1 MASQKKSVYIDTN
14 VFVYA
19 RAFESFPKE
28 SQTLQYYKQ
37 GKECIDVLEACRQRG
52 IVVFSS
58 MISRIELYALYL
70 DWSRRK
76 HLIDL
81 NLPYSFIFG
90 EAHRSDDKFIR
101 SLFSPADR
109 AAVCQETDEWFRHWG
124 FSALVRWIDAPRIPN
139 WQELAIVALRY
150 MSRRHIEDALHLGA
164 AISLECNKFFTRDTE
179 LRKVA
184 EAIRE
189 DKKLRRALVKDGL
202 IDKDYAMP
210 VPITDSKGLFS

>member
-19 RAFESFPKE
+19 RAFEGFSKA

-37 GKECIDVLEACRQRG
+37 GEECINVLEACRQNG
-52 IVVFSS
+52 IAVFSS

-76 HLIDL
+76 RLIDL
-81 NLPYSFIFG
+81 NLPYSFAFG
-90 EAHRSDDKFIR
+90 EAHRADDEFIR

-124 FSALVRWIDAPRIPN
+124 FSALVRWVDASRIPN
-139 WQELAIVALRY
+139 WQELAILVLRY

-164 AISLECNKFFTRDTE
+164 AIGLECNKFFTKDAE

-184 EAIRE
+184 EAMRS
-189 DKKLRRALVKDGL
+189 DTRLRRALIKDKL
-202 IDKDYAMP
+202 IDRDYTMP
-210 VPITDSKGLFS
+210 MPITDSKGLLP